1 MNLRKIIGSTG
12 ERKPQHSGQPL
23 DLRISF
29 CAASPSKIML
39 ILASLDRSAAAGSLD
54 KLATVV
60 SLSTV
65 VIFTSS
71 TAELRRESVVGG
83 ISKNHDNFLVAFDQF
98 GGISLFFKFGKD
110 ELLLRSLRGIP
121 SGERIR

>member
-12 ERKPQHSGQPL
+12 ERKPQHSGQPR

-39 ILASLDRSAAAGSLD
+39 ILASVDRSAAAGSLD
-54 KLATVV
+54 KLATVA

-65 VIFTSS
+65 VILTSS
-71 TAELRRESVVGG
+71 TAELAPETSPW
-83 ISKNHDNFLVAFDQF
+83 FDQ
-98 GGISLFFKFGKD
+98 G
-110 ELLLRSLRGIP
+110 P
-121 SGERIR
+121 AVGEGA